1 MNFYP
6 RSDYGPLRRYE
17 PDRSPVA
24 ADLSDNRNHW
34 GPHPA
39 AVAAVATADPAT
51 LSEYPASYG
60 DELAEAVAA
69 KWDLPRESVVTG
81 VGGTGVLDAA
91 MRLAAPSKL
100 RFLAPGWPAG
110 AMLARMNGHEAVP
123 VEREAGLADPEWFA
137 GRERCIVYVVDP
149 GNPTGE
155 RMPDGWV
162 RAVQEAAERVGSVT
176 IVDEAYGEYGDDG
189 GSRAGLDLAVGSERT
204 LCVRTMSK
212 AYGLAGLRSGFGVGN
227 PSLALEADKARGPF
241 ALSGLA
247 TLAGAA
253 ALSSD
258 SPWLEETLAE
268 ARRCRSRLRRAL
280 GERGHCVPRSQANF
294 VFVQWPED
302 GLEAATAGLEEAGVR
317 VRPFRGDAAGT
328 GLRATVAPW
337 EVMQRFAR
345 GLDRVASAGG

>member
-6 RSDYGPLRRYE
+6 RPEYAPLRRYE

-39 AVAAVATADPAT
+39 AVAAVAAAGPAV

-60 DELAEAVAA
+60 DELAVAVAA
-69 KWDLPRESVVTG
+69 KWGVPRESVATG

-91 MRLAAPSKL
+91 MRVVAPSKV

-110 AMLARMNGHEAVP
+110 AMLARMNGHEPVP
-123 VEREAGLADPEWFA
+123 VERDAGLADPEWFA

-162 RAVQEAAERVGSVT
+162 RAVQDAAERVGSVT
-176 IVDEAYGEYGDDG
+176 IVDEAYAEYGDAG
-189 GSRAGLDLAVGSERT
+189 GGRAALDLAARSERT

-212 AYGLAGLRSGFGVGN
+212 AYGLAGLRSGFAVGSR
-227 PSLALEADKARGPF
+227 SLALEADKARGPF

-247 TLAGAA
+247 TLAAAA

-258 SPWLEETLAE
+258 SPWLEQTLAE
-268 ARRCRSRLRRAL
+268 ARRCRARAL
-280 GERGHCVPRSQANF
+280 AALSERGHRAPRSQANF
-294 VFVQWPED
+294 VFVRWPED
-302 GLEAATAGLEEAGVR
+302 GIEAVTAGLAEAGVR
-317 VRPFRGDAAGT
+317 VRPFRGDPGAT
-328 GLRATVAPW
+328 GLRVTVAPW
-337 EVMQRFAR
+337 PVMRRFVEA
-345 GLDRVASAGG
+345 LDGVASAGG